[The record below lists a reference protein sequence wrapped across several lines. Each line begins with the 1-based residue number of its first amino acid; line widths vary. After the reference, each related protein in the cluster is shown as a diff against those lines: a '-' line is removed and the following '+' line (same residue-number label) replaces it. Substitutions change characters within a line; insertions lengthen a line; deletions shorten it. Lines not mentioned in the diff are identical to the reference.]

1 MNYAV
6 GRIAF
11 DRPEQYRRYVEG
23 LIAYEKAGAAPNGRE
38 ILYWGPRNRA
48 DRATQLSADCLIRP
62 LFDGIPA
69 TGDQTALP
77 AIAEQRRFRSRCLG
91 GSDATRANLL
101 EPLHAVEVGRRPA
114 FLFTAS
120 HGLEWPNG
128 HENQLAQQGALLC
141 QDWPGPGVPPRSEH
155 CVRAADIGD
164 EARLHGLVAFL
175 FACHG
180 AGTPAFDQFLAD
192 RAKGP
197 VPIAGRPF
205 VAALPQQLLSHANGP
220 ALAVFG
226 HVERAWGYSIRP
238 RGLGPRL
245 RPFRNLISRVLKGEP
260 VGHATKDLSDRF
272 TAASAQLN
280 LLNDPSYLGARPPA
294 SELAALW
301 VECND
306 ARNYVLLGDP
316 AARLRVDLLA

>member
-1 MNYAV
+1 MRRLAALGFAFPAATRRRLPLATSSGFTGHGPLATDHCFEFAFPTTTRHAGDLGGPEIISFEFQTMLDMNYAV

-38 ILYWGPRNRA
+38 VLYWGPRNRA

-69 TGDQTALP
+69 TGDQTGLP
-77 AIAEQRRFRSRCLG
+77 AIAKQRRFRSRCLG
-91 GSDATRANLL
+91 GPDATRANLL

-120 HGLEWPNG
+120 HGLVWPNG
-128 HENQLAQQGALLC
+128 HESQMSEEGALLC
-141 QDWPGPGVPPRSEH
+141 QDWPGLGVPPRSEH
-155 CVRAADIGD
+155 CLRAADLGD
-164 EARLHGLVAFL
+164 DAQLHGLVAFL

-220 ALAVFG
+220 ASLSSDTSSGPGATRSG
-226 HVERAWGYSIRP
+226 RGAWA
-238 RGLGPRL
+238 RGCGR
-245 RPFRNLISRVLKGEP
+245 S
-260 VGHATKDLSDRF
+260 AT
-272 TAASAQLN
+272 
-280 LLNDPSYLGARPPA
+280 
-294 SELAALW
+294 
-301 VECND
+301 
-306 ARNYVLLGDP
+306 
-316 AARLRVDLLA
+316 